1 MTSDSFFFSWEENW
15 GSAQSGVPRI
25 KTLAPS
31 PSERRPCTAS
41 TLPTLPAIRGVT
53 QKVPARRL
61 KKAKQFQDART
72 QRQVSEPS
80 SPPVST
86 AIPPHAPPQFAHAH
100 LSSVPRTGHYNP
112 ISVPSAARAGH
123 EHKPRSS
130 KLSEDDDD
138 FAPVSTPTA
147 SDESSSLAFLAMLH
161 LSAALGTQSRHAPG
175 PDGHAY
181 EVAWRA
187 EACLTARVPIRKD
200 CLDWRYSNLVDSTQ
214 LEPVR

>member
-1 MTSDSFFFSWEENW
+1 MPQHPCASPSPLPQEQGPSLSVTSHLICKLPHPCPQKVSSPSSPSPQERGPSLCHQPPRLKCEGGFFCFL
-15 GSAQSGVPRI
+15 
-25 KTLAPS
+25 TTPS
-31 PSERRPCTAS
+31 PSACACRVPGVSLFLAPRPPNTNLRYVIAS
-41 TLPTLPAIRGVT
+41 TLPTLPAICGVT

-112 ISVPSAARAGH
+112 ISVPSAAHTGH

-138 FAPVSTPTA
+138 FAPVS
-147 SDESSSLAFLAMLH
+147 
-161 LSAALGTQSRHAPG
+161 
-175 PDGHAY
+175 
-181 EVAWRA
+181 
-187 EACLTARVPIRKD
+187 
-200 CLDWRYSNLVDSTQ
+200 
-214 LEPVR
+214 